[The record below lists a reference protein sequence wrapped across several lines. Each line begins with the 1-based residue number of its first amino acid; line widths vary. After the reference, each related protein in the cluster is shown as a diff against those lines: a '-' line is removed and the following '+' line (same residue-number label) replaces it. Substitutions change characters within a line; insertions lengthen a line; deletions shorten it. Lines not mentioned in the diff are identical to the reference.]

1 VELQENLE
9 SLNNA
14 GVQPYAIS
22 YDSKETLAKF
32 AEKRGI
38 TYSLLSDT
46 DSRVIRNFGILN
58 TLVAEDHRWFGVP
71 FPGTYMVNESGRVFD
86 RSFYSD
92 HGLRDSIASMLTRS
106 FSITGGV
113 RGTVQIRE
121 TDSIMASAWLSSD
134 TVRRGQIHTLTV
146 DIDVKPGFHIYGQ
159 PLPTGYIATAL
170 RTDELEQLTCGP
182 PIYPKPQSLLL
193 PALGETLSVYSGSI
207 SITLPVQSRRRDA
220 FTLKAILDYQ
230 ACTEW
235 ECLLPDTLDFSFPLT
250 YLENP

>member
-1 VELQENLE
+1 VELQDNLK

-22 YDSKETLAKF
+22 YDSEETLAEF
-32 AEKRGI
+32 AEKHGI
-38 TYSLLSDT
+38 TYPLLSDT
-46 DSRVIRNFGILN
+46 DSRVVRNFGILN
-58 TLVAEDHRWFGVP
+58 TLVPEDHRWFGVP
-71 FPGTYMVNESGRVFD
+71 FPGTYMVDEGGRVFD
-86 RSFYSD
+86 RSFYAD
-92 HGLRDSIASMLTRS
+92 HGLRDSVASMLTQS
-106 FSITGGV
+106 FSITDSV

-121 TDSIMASAWLSSD
+121 TDSIKASAWLSAD

-146 DIDVKPGFHIYGQ
+146 DIEVKPSFHIYGQ

-170 RTDELEQLTCGP
+170 HTDELDQVICGP
-182 PIYPKPQSLLL
+182 PIYPEPQSLLL

-220 FTLKAILDYQ
+220 FILEAILDYQ
-230 ACTEW
+230 ACNER
-235 ECLLPDTLDFSFPLT
+235 ECLLPDTLNFSFPLT